1 MRTIGIREARD
12 NRRMSRP
19 EPVLIVVADDYG
31 YARGY
36 NRGILEAAEAGALDG
51 VSAMVGRSRCEA
63 GPLLETG
70 AEIGLHL
77 ELPGAPVAEQAE
89 RFEELFGRPPAYL
102 DGHKHCH
109 AGAAAAQEVIEIATR
124 LGVPVRSVDAAHR
137 ERLRRAGV
145 ATPDRLIG
153 RLDPSEPAL
162 PAELAQGRQLPAGVT
177 EWMVHPGRPDP
188 EAGSSYDGARRE
200 DLDLVLRVGPLLAR
214 DGRRA
219 THGTALGAG

>member
-1 MRTIGIREARD
+1 
-12 NRRMSRP
+12 MSRP
-19 EPVLIVVADDYG
+19 EPLLIVAADDYG

-36 NRGILEAAEAGALDG
+36 NRGILEAAQAGALDG

-63 GPLLETG
+63 APLLETG
-70 AEIGLHL
+70 VEIGLHL
-77 ELPGAPVAEQAE
+77 ELPGAPPAAQLE
-89 RFEELFGRPPAYL
+89 RFEALFARPPAYI

-109 AGAAAAQEVIEIATR
+109 ARPAAVDEVVGIATK
-124 LGVPVRSVDAAHR
+124 LEIPVRSVDETHR

-177 EWMVHPGRPDP
+177 EWMVHPGHPDP
-188 EAGSSYDGARRE
+188 DAGSSYDGARRE

-219 THGTALGAG
+219 THGTALGPG